1 MEAVL
6 CIVAI
11 VERGQADK
19 VVAAVKN
26 AGASGA
32 TILYGRGTGEHE
44 AKSFFNIHI
53 ESSKEIIL
61 MVVSR
66 KEYALIRD
74 EIIEVGKLK
83 EPGKGIM
90 FTLPIDNLVGL
101 RHRLIKE

>member
-1 MEAVL
+1 MNMKL
-6 CIVAI
+6 
-11 VERGQADK
+11 K
-19 VVAAVKN
+19 V
-26 AGASGA
+26 
-32 TILYGRGTGEHE
+32 
-44 AKSFFNIHI
+44 FFNIHI

-74 EIIEVGKLK
+74 EIIEVGQLK

-101 RHRLIKE
+101 RHRLTKE